1 MANKLVCQLNDR
13 QLSRQPLSR
22 EENALTMRQAPETYR
37 YNDPYPGIEKT
48 NTVQL
53 IQHK

>member
-1 MANKLVCQLNDR
+1 MANKLACQLNDR
-13 QLSRQPLSR
+13 QLSRYPLSR
-22 EENALTMRQAPETYR
+22 EENALTMSQAPETYR

>member
-13 QLSRQPLSR
+13 QLNRYPLSR

-37 YNDPYPGIEKT
+37 YNDPSPGIEKA
-48 NTVQL
+48 NMVQG